1 MAIILYGQLEAGNG
15 GLAYGKR
22 IEGSWSI
29 GYVSSLYNPGIVDD
43 MLA

>member
-1 MAIILYGQLEAGNG
+1 MTLNEMKFGMAIILYGQLEAGNG

-29 GYVSSLYNPGIVDD
+29 GYVSSFV
-43 MLA
+43 